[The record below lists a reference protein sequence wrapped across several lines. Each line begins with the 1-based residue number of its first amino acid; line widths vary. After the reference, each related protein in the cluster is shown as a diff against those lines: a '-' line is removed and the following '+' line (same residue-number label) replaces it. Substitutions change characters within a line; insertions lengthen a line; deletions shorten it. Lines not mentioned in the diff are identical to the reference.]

1 MVLESSVTFRADL
14 NETQRRHLY
23 DGFAHLDRQLDAIAA
38 IARVAESGALFP
50 RYQNDLT
57 PEARAAIDQRIA
69 RGRSQLRARMAAL
82 AMVPEPAP
90 LSAVQAI
97 AAQFNLAEI
106 GLDEIGARAMRGY
119 GEVGPAAAD
128 ALDQLTGELAAALA
142 TAAPAPALTTAP
154 DWNPDADAV
163 MEALAAA
170 LADAVATGR
179 GNDELPL
186 AAGDC
191 LAGLAQA
198 ELRARGFAGPCP
210 VFEIDSIPWRL
221 DRPKLAA
228 LGRDHLLRGF
238 RRQLAPLRA
247 PILDALRRYF
257 TAVRW
262 PRT

>member
-1 MVLESSVTFRADL
+1 MVLESSVTFLADL

-38 IARVAESGALFP
+38 IARAAESGGLFP

-57 PEARAAIDQRIA
+57 PAARAAIDQRIA
-69 RGRSQLRARMAAL
+69 RARARLQSRLEAL
-82 AMVPEPAP
+82 AMPPETAP
-90 LSAVQAI
+90 LSASQAV

-106 GLDEIGARAMRGY
+106 GLDEIGPRAMRGY
-119 GEVGPAAAD
+119 GEVSPAAAD
-128 ALDQLTGELAAALA
+128 ALDELVRELTAALA
-142 TAAPAPALTTAP
+142 KSTDATSRAPSREVGTDP
-154 DWNPDADAV
+154 DAV
-163 MEALAAA
+163 MESLAAA
-170 LADAVATGR
+170 LADAVAAGR
-179 GNDELPL
+179 PNDELPL

-191 LAGLAQA
+191 LTALAHV
-198 ELRARGFAGPCP
+198 ELRSHGFTGPCP
-210 VFEIDSIPWRL
+210 VFEIDSIRWRL

-228 LGRDHLLRGF
+228 LGRDHLLRAF

>member
-23 DGFAHLDRQLDAIAA
+23 DGFAHLDRQLEAIAA
-38 IARVAESGALFP
+38 IARAAESGGLFP

-57 PEARAAIDQRIA
+57 PAARAAIDQRIA
-69 RGRSQLRARMAAL
+69 RVRAQLRARMAAIAL
-82 AMVPEPAP
+82 VPEPAP
-90 LSAVQAI
+90 LSAAQAI

-119 GEVGPAAAD
+119 GEVSPAAAD
-128 ALDQLTGELAAALA
+128 ALDQLTGELAATLA
-142 TAAPAPALTTAP
+142 TAARAPAPTTAP
-154 DWNPDADAV
+154 DLNPDADAV

-170 LADAVATGR
+170 LADAVASGR

-198 ELRARGFAGPCP
+198 ELCAHGFAGPYP
-210 VFEIDSIPWRL
+210 VFEIDGIHWRL
-221 DRPKLAA
+221 DRPRLAG
-228 LGRDHLLRGF
+228 LGREHVLRGF

-257 TAVRW
+257 TAARLK
-262 PRT
+262 RT